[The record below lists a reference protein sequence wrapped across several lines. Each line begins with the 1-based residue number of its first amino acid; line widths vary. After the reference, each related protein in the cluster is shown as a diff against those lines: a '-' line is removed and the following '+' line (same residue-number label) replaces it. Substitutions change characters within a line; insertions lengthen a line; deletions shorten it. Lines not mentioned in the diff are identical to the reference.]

1 MARLS
6 DRTVL
11 LIVIYLVL
19 ALATQFFFQ
28 RYGTRYLDSALIKA
42 TASYALARG
51 LNGVITVVQESSIS
65 AGIGVEGN
73 FAVGQ
78 VLDPINDLI
87 EHFSWIMLL
96 SVISLGVQKL
106 LVVIG
111 VRAGLVLFA
120 TALGLVILGWFIQ
133 KSEDKPAPVRTG
145 SREKLLILAIFVQAA
160 IPITSS
166 IGAAVSNTFLESRRA
181 SAEAA
186 ISVVQ
191 RELNAELG
199 AGLDTGGP
207 STGSEDRRWFERLD
221 PRNLDLSLLE
231 PGKIVQAVTSK
242 AGEMTSHV
250 IDLMIVFIFQTLIM
264 PLLTLWLLVQM
275 FYSVWNRQFAV

>member
-28 RYGTRYLDSALIKA
+28 RYGTQYLDSALIKA

-65 AGIGVEGN
+65 VGIGVEGN

-87 EHFSWIMLL
+87 KHFSWIMLL

-106 LVVIG
+106 LVVLG
-111 VRAGLVLFA
+111 VRAGLALFA
-120 TALGLVILGWFIQ
+120 AALGLVLLNWFVQ
-133 KSEDKPAPVRTG
+133 KGEDERETYKSG

-166 IGAAVSNTFLESRRA
+166 IGAAVSDTFLESRRA
-181 SAEAA
+181 TAEAA
-186 ISVVQ
+186 ISTVQ
-191 RELNAELG
+191 QELSAELG
-199 AGLDTGGP
+199 AGLGAGVGTNG
-207 STGSEDRRWFERLD
+207 EDRRWFERLD
-221 PRNLDLSLLE
+221 PRNFDLSGLE
-231 PGKIVQAVTSK
+231 PGKIVQAVTDK

-250 IDLMIVFIFQTLIM
+250 IDLMIVFIFQTLVM
-264 PLLTLWLLVQM
+264 PLLTLWLLIQM
-275 FYSVWNRQFAV
+275 FYSVWTRQFAA

>member
-1 MARLS
+1 MLRLN
-6 DRTVL
+6 DRTVQ
-11 LIVIYLVL
+11 LIIVYLVL

-28 RYGTRYLDSALIKA
+28 RYGTQYLDSALIKA

-51 LNGVITVVQESSIS
+51 LNGVITVVQESSVS

-106 LVVIG
+106 LVVVG

-120 TALGLVILGWFIQ
+120 IVLGLVLIGWLMNRR
-133 KSEDKPAPVRTG
+133 KDEPVSTAVYTL
-145 SREKLLILAIFVQAA
+145 REKLLILAIFVQAA

-166 IGAAVSNTFLESRRA
+166 IGGLVSNTFLDSRYNR
-181 SAEAA
+181 AEAA
-186 ISVVQ
+186 ITSVQ
-191 RELNAELG
+191 QELNTEFG
-199 AGLDTGGP
+199 AGAGNEGLK
-207 STGSEDRRWFERLD
+207 WYERFD
-221 PRNLDLSLLE
+221 PRNFELRSLAQ
-231 PGKIVQAVTSK
+231 IVTSK
-242 AGEMTSHV
+242 AGEVTSHV
-250 IDLMIVFIFQTLIM
+250 IDLMIIFIFQTLVM
-264 PLLTLWLLVQM
+264 PLLTLWLLLYA
-275 FYSVWNRQFAV
+275 FGSFWARRAAV

>member
-1 MARLS
+1 MPRLS
-6 DRTVL
+6 DKTVL
-11 LIVIYLVL
+11 LIVLYLVL

-28 RYGTRYLDSALIKA
+28 RYGTQYLDSALIKA

-51 LNGVITVVQESSIS
+51 LNSVITVVQESSIS

-87 EHFSWIMLL
+87 EHFSWIMLF
-96 SVISLGVQKL
+96 SVISLGIQKL

-111 VRAGLVLFA
+111 VRAGFILFA
-120 TALGLVILGWFIQ
+120 IALGLVFLSWLRQ
-133 KSEDKPAPVRTG
+133 KNKDAPEPVSMN

-166 IGAAVSNTFLESRRA
+166 IGAAVSSTFLEGRRA
-181 SAEAA
+181 TAEAA
-186 ISVVQ
+186 ILTVQ
-191 RELNAELG
+191 QDLNAELG
-199 AGLDTGGP
+199 AGLGADN
-207 STGSEDRRWFERLD
+207 EDRRWYERFA
-221 PRNLDLSLLE
+221 PRNFDLSNFE
-231 PGKIVQAVTSK
+231 PGRIVQAVTAK

-250 IDLMIVFIFQTLIM
+250 IDLMIVFIFQTLVM
-264 PLLTLWLLVQM
+264 PLLTLWLLIQA
-275 FYSVWNRQFAV
+275 FYSIWTRHLTI

>member
-1 MARLS
+1 MARLT
-6 DRTVL
+6 DRTVV

-19 ALATQFFFQ
+19 AIATQFFFQ
-28 RYGTRYLDSALIKA
+28 RYGTEYLDSALIKA

-51 LNGVITVVQESSIS
+51 LNGVITVVQESSVT

-96 SVISLGVQKL
+96 SIISLGVQKL

-111 VRAGLVLFA
+111 VRAGLILFA
-120 TALGLVILGWFIQ
+120 VALGLVFLGWLMR
-133 KSEDKPAPVRTG
+133 SREDSSVS
-145 SREKLLILAIFVQAA
+145 SREKLLVLAIFVQAA

-181 SAEAA
+181 TAEAA
-186 ISVVQ
+186 ITNVQ
-191 RELNAELG
+191 QELNAELG
-199 AGLDTGGP
+199 AGNEGL
-207 STGSEDRRWFERLD
+207 RWYERLD
-221 PRNLDLSLLE
+221 PRNFD
-231 PGKIVQAVTSK
+231 PRTVVQAMTSK

-264 PLLTLWLLVQM
+264 PLLTLWLLIQA
-275 FYSVWNRQFAV
+275 FYSVWTRHFAV

>member
-1 MARLS
+1 MPRLS
-6 DRTVL
+6 DKTVL
-11 LIVIYLVL
+11 LIVIYLAL

-28 RYGTRYLDSALIKA
+28 RYGTQYLDSALIKA

-51 LNGVITVVQESSIS
+51 LNGVITVVQESSVS

-106 LVVIG
+106 LLVIG
-111 VRAGLVLFA
+111 VRAGLILFA
-120 TALGLVILGWFIQ
+120 VALGLILLGWFMQ
-133 KSEDKPAPVRTG
+133 KSKDAPESVGTS

-166 IGAAVSNTFLESRRA
+166 IGAAVSSTFLEARRA
-181 SAEAA
+181 TAEAA
-186 ISVVQ
+186 ISNVQ
-191 RELNAELG
+191 QELNTELG
-199 AGLDTGGP
+199 SGLGANN
-207 STGSEDRRWFERLD
+207 EDRRWYERFD
-221 PRNLDLSLLE
+221 PRNFDLSNFE
-231 PGKIVQAVTSK
+231 PGSIVQAVTTK
-242 AGEMTSHV
+242 AGEVTSHV
-250 IDLMIVFIFQTLIM
+250 IDLMIVFIFQTLVM
-264 PLLTLWLLVQM
+264 PLLTLWLLIQV
-275 FYSVWNRQFAV
+275 FYSVWTRRFSL